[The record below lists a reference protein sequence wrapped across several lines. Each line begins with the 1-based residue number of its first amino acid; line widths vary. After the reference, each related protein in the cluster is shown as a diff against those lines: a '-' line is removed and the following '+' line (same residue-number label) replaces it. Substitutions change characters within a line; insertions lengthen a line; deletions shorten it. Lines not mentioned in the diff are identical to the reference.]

1 MSIYGLAYIK
11 MQEKPYST
19 TIIIVSR
26 RKTWL
31 TISEIRSI
39 SLRQ

>member
-1 MSIYGLAYIK
+1 MSRYGLAYIK
-11 MQEKPYST
+11 MQEEPYFT
-19 TIIIVSR
+19 TLFIISR

-31 TISEIRSI
+31 TNSEIRSI